1 MEILRGD
8 IFFVRKA
15 FCEGNE
21 QDAGR
26 PAVIV
31 SNNIGNEHANIV
43 EVVYLTSQE
52 KKPLPTHV
60 EIVCRVPSTALCEQI
75 STVSKERLVEFVRAC
90 TDDEMK
96 RIDKALMVSL
106 GIDQPVSEPSA
117 PEEVPTEE
125 NTNKNDLFKNAATF
139 SIDYGAV
146 IGERNTYKNM
156 YEQLLEKV
164 LSQKG

>member
-15 FCEGNE
+15 FCEGYE

-31 SNNIGNEHANIV
+31 SNNIGNKHANIV

-60 EIVCRVPSTALCEQI
+60 DILCRVPSTALCEQI
-75 STVSKERLVEFVRAC
+75 STVAKERLCEFVRAC

-106 GIDQPVSEPSA
+106 GIDQPVSEPSE
-117 PEEVPTEE
+117 PNEE
-125 NTNKNDLFKNAATF
+125 NTIGNDLFKKAANF
-139 SIDYGAV
+139 SMDYGAV
-146 IGERNTYKNM
+146 IGERNIYKNM

-164 LSQKG
+164 LSQKGC